1 MQVSVVKHI
10 LLDLTDDGF
19 QLEIGD
25 VYDSSFNI
33 RIKNSNNFSFS
44 DVKNPMNHLKNYMR
58 SEGYKCTFHESFVG
72 KRMSVEFKKNV
83 FLMMKSKSKNG
94 KL

>member
-1 MQVSVVKHI
+1 MQVSVVKDI

-19 QLEIGD
+19 LLEIGEP
-25 VYDSSFNI
+25 YDSTFNI
-33 RIKNSNNFSFS
+33 LIKNSNNFSF
-44 DVKNPMNHLKNYMR
+44 DEVRNPMNHLKNYMR
-58 SEGYKCTFHESFVG
+58 SEGYKCTLHEGFVG